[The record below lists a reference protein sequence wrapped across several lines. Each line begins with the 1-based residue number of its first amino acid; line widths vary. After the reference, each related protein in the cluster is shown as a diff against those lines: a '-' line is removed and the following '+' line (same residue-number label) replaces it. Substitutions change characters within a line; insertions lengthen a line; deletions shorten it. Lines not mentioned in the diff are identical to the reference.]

1 MKCLSVSLRLRTL
14 ATLILAMATC
24 ASFAW
29 AQAATEYGMGVAKS
43 ATGAAGFGSALSKS
57 MSNTANRMSNK
68 MGSTLSDKTA
78 NQPPSPPTA
87 SGDISMRTKSP
98 QEAMKENRTK
108 LEKTAGES
116 GGTVHVTS
124 VPEDAT
130 VYIDHEMVARTPAD
144 IKVPAGNHTVMVTRP
159 SSTAWTRD
167 VTVSKGQDV
176 SLDAKLKTKYPSMV
190 TLSWGKPN

>member
-1 MKCLSVSLRLRTL
+1 MKYLSVSLGLRTL
-14 ATLILAMATC
+14 ASLILAIATC
-24 ASFAW
+24 ASFVW

-57 MSNTANRMSNK
+57 MSNAASKMSSK
-68 MGSTLSDKTA
+68 MGSTLSDKTP
-78 NQPPSPPTA
+78 NQPPSPPAA

-108 LEKTAGES
+108 LEKAAGES

-130 VYIDHEMVARTPAD
+130 VYIDHEMVARTPAG
-144 IKVPAGNHTVMVTRP
+144 IEVPAGNHMVTVSRP
-159 SSTAWTRD
+159 GSTTWTRD
-167 VTVSKGQDV
+167 VTVSKGQDM
-176 SLDAKLKTKYPSMV
+176 SLDAKLETKYPSVV
-190 TLSWGKPN
+190 TLSWGKSN